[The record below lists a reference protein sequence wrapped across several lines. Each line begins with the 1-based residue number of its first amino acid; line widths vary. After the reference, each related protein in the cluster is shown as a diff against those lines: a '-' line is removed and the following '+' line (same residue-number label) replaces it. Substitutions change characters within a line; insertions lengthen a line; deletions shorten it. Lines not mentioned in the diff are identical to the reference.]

1 MPRLPR
7 TNTVYSQYVFSN
19 LSAQLK
25 AGQGAYTIEECA
37 SMVGLKPTRHFK
49 ARVRQMARLGQIV
62 ATPVFTPR
70 GGLSVVYSHNESIES
85 EVFPF

>member
-1 MPRLPR
+1 MPDLPR
-7 TNTVYSQYVFSN
+7 SKTVYSEYVFSN

-25 AGQGAYTIEECA
+25 IGQGAYTVEECA
-37 SMVGLKPTRHFK
+37 AMVGLKPTRHFK
-49 ARVRQMARLGQIV
+49 ARVRQMARLGRIL

-70 GGLSVVYSHNESIES
+70 GGLSVVYSHIEQIES

>member
-7 TNTVYSQYVFSN
+7 TNTVYAEYVFSN

-25 AGQGAYTIEECA
+25 VGQGAYTIDECA
-37 SMVGLKPTRHFK
+37 RMVGLKPTRHFK
-49 ARVRQMARLGQIV
+49 ARVRQMASLGQIL

-70 GGLSVVYSHNESIES
+70 GGLSVVYSHKETVEK
-85 EVFPF
+85 EVQPF